1 MKRFSAVVSTLL
13 AALAAG
19 ALLAPLASAAPQEV
33 LTPVIARVI
42 ATPEAVLA
50 DDNRQHLAYELELAN
65 RAPSKITVR
74 SIQALAGG
82 KVVGSLSGARIKAM
96 MVPYGGAPGN
106 VLAGGQGAYVVMDV
120 SFPAK
125 AKLPQRLV
133 HRLRIVES
141 EPSPAN
147 ATRYLAAPT
156 RVIGRPAVVLVP
168 PLRGPGWVVGN
179 GCCDDFTAHRG
190 TVLPVNGRNCVAER
204 FAIDFV
210 QLTPANRL
218 VRRPDRH
225 ARQLPLLRHPIYSAA
240 RRARS
245 SASST
250 ACPRR
255 RPAASRRTSPPRRRA
270 ATTSSSTWATAAT
283 PSTPTCSRAASG
295 REVGQRVRTGQVLG
309 LLGNSGNSDA
319 PHLHFHLMDGP
330 LPLASNGVP
339 YRFTNFTVRGT
350 VGNLEELTKG
360 ADAAITPKPLGP
372 RSRQLPLDNQVI
384 DFP

>member
-1 MKRFSAVVSTLL
+1 LKRIPTLASVLLFALAGLLL
-13 AALAAG
+13 AAPFAA
-19 ALLAPLASAAPQEV
+19 AAPQEV

-74 SIQALAGG
+74 SIEALAGG
-82 KVVGSLSGARIKAM
+82 KVVGSLGGGRIKAM
-96 MVPYGGAPGN
+96 MVPYGSGPGN
-106 VLAGGQGAYVVMDV
+106 VLAGGQGAYLLMDL

-125 AKLPQRLV
+125 AKLPRRLV

-156 RVIGRPAVVLVP
+156 GVIRRPAVVLQP

-179 GCCDDFTAHRG
+179 GCCADFTAYRG
-190 TVLPVNGRNCVAER
+190 TVLPVNGRNWVAER

-210 QLTPANRL
+210 QLTAANRMVDGPTDML
-218 VRRPDRH
+218 SSYPFFG
-225 ARQLPLLRHPIYSAA
+225 ATIYSVAA
-240 RRARS
+240 GRVVGVLDGIPE
-245 SASST
+245 T
-250 ACPRR
+250 
-255 RPAASRRTSPPRRRA
+255 PAGSFPKDIGA
-270 ATTSSSTWATAAT
+270 AEAGGNHVVVDIGG
-283 PSTPTCSRAASG
+283 G
-295 REVGQRVRTGQVLG
+295 RYAFYAHMQPGSITVREGQRVRAGQPLG

-330 LPLASNGVP
+330 LPLASNGMP
-339 YRFTNFTVRGT
+339 YRFTGFTVRGT

-360 ADAAITPKPLGP
+360 AVAAIAPKPLGP
-372 RSRQLPLDNQVI
+372 RRRQLPLDNQVI
-384 DFP
+384 DFQP